1 MKVTDSWQH
10 GRMDTIASLVLDE
23 SPRESVTTIFC
34 PYDLREEWRVE
45 GSMLPGQWRAQYPGL
60 FDVEDLKLADGPQ
73 RNNHFCEWFS
83 AIYLFLR
90 DGSRSLVEKYDTYD
104 DHPRKHRSKT
114 HQRKIAEYEG
124 LVSEAQREV
133 LDEICMEFH
142 VQLPDLFVIS
152 ADTSTFSFAEVKGP
166 TDHTLNRLDQRGS
179 RDAIRTR
186 LGVPVEVIKV
196 RLVKSAPV

>member
-1 MKVTDSWQH
+1 MDTTDS
-10 GRMDTIASLVLDE
+10 SVLNE
-23 SPRESVTTIFC
+23 LPGERVTTIFC

-45 GSMLPGQWRAQYPGL
+45 GSMLPGQWRVQYPGL
-60 FDVEDLKLADGPQ
+60 FDDDDLRLADGPQ

-90 DGSRSLVEKYDTYD
+90 DGSRSLVEKYDTYE
-104 DHPRKHRSKT
+104 DHPRKHRSKI
-114 HQRKIAEYEG
+114 HQRKIAEYES
-124 LVSEAQREV
+124 LVSDAQRKV
-133 LDEICMEFH
+133 LDEICIEYS

-152 ADTSTFSFAEVKGP
+152 ADARTFSFAEVKGP

-186 LGVPVEVIKV
+186 LKVPVEVIKV
-196 RLVKSAPV
+196 RLVKSVPV